1 MNHQPSIINPES
13 SSALYHVSLVRSEK
27 LNITFPQAAFGQVFF
42 LGVELSTVCS
52 RERRRST
59 RRTVGDFCPM
69 PSMARLLRCRYF
81 FPAAVGDVANGTGF
95 ACAVFSRCFNL
106 LIVCFLVWDSAYGVF
121 CDEDWEWRSVAQS
134 HVSIYSPP
142 NLSQTQTTR
151 NTSPII
157 HFPHRFSSQ
166 INTHNSQ
173 LLWLPKQGGESD
185 VHHAQKSQCHWWHR
199 PLSSVVMK

>member
-106 LIVCFLVWDSAYGVF
+106 LIVCFLV
-121 CDEDWEWRSVAQS
+121 
-134 HVSIYSPP
+134 
-142 NLSQTQTTR
+142 
-151 NTSPII
+151 
-157 HFPHRFSSQ
+157 
-166 INTHNSQ
+166 
-173 LLWLPKQGGESD
+173 
-185 VHHAQKSQCHWWHR
+185 
-199 PLSSVVMK
+199 